1 MPYLKSILSCSII
14 PFSIFCSNQIND
26 DENRAQYLFENIM
39 CPVCDGQTISESQS
53 QLAKNMRD
61 IVRIKIEEGSTDD
74 QILDYFKS
82 KYGTSVLS
90 NPPKSGFYFTVWLV
104 PIIVLPSIFIGLLFL
119 IRSLINPK
127 KEN

>member
-1 MPYLKSILSCSII
+1 MPYLKSILLCSII

-74 QILDYFKS
+74 QIDYFKS